1 MVSSAG
7 VRARGARWW
16 AVLVLAGAV
25 VLTGCAPG
33 EPHPVATEPTPVVHP
48 HAPIPDLVPAVAAA
62 PEVSEHE
69 GHPAVRQFRTTGV
82 VLAWADL
89 VDSGEFAQ
97 FTQHIDPAAGAISI
111 GLDAR
116 RSARHPTVP
125 IGPTPAVVLSVTE
138 DADADAVTV
147 HTCQDRRPQ
156 VMKADGSP
164 YVPSIE
170 EAMLVDITLSR
181 VSEQEVAELAAL
193 GLEAPEYRVRGYR
206 RFLNLPD
213 CGAEGAV
220 VQEFVGW
227 RDVAPIG
234 EYRQW

>member
-1 MVSSAG
+1 
-7 VRARGARWW
+7 
-16 AVLVLAGAV
+16 VLAGAV

-33 EPHPVATEPTPVVHP
+33 KPHPVRVVPTPVVHP
-48 HAPIPDLVPAVAAA
+48 HAPIPDLVPAEAVP

-69 GHPAVRQFRTTGV
+69 GHPAVRQFRTTEAV
-82 VLAWADL
+82 IAWADL
-89 VDSGEFAQ
+89 VDSGDFAQ
-97 FTQHIDPAAGAISI
+97 FTQHIDPLSGLVTI
-111 GLDAR
+111 GLDP
-116 RSARHPTVP
+116 RSAGRVTVP

-138 DADADAVTV
+138 DAGVVTV
-147 HTCQDRRPQ
+147 HTCQQWRPQ
-156 VMKADGSP
+156 VMKVDGSR

-170 EAMLVDITLSR
+170 EAMLVDITLSP

-193 GLEAPEYRVRGYR
+193 GLQAPEYRVRDYR

>member
-1 MVSSAG
+1 V
-7 VRARGARWW
+7 
-16 AVLVLAGAV
+16 
-25 VLTGCAPG
+25 
-33 EPHPVATEPTPVVHP
+33 
-48 HAPIPDLVPAVAAA
+48 
-62 PEVSEHE
+62 
-69 GHPAVRQFRTTGV
+69 
-82 VLAWADL
+82 
-89 VDSGEFAQ
+89 
-97 FTQHIDPAAGAISI
+97 SI
-111 GLDAR
+111 GLDPR
-116 RSARHPTVP
+116 RSALRVTVP

-138 DADADAVTV
+138 DADVVTV

-193 GLEAPEYRVRGYR
+193 GLEAPEYRVRDYR
-206 RFLNLPD
+206 AFLGLPD

-220 VQEFVGW
+220 VQEFAGW

>member
-1 MVSSAG
+1 
-7 VRARGARWW
+7 
-16 AVLVLAGAV
+16 VLVLAGAV

-33 EPHPVATEPTPVVHP
+33 KPHPVATEPTPVVHP
-48 HAPIPDLVPAVAAA
+48 HAPIPDLVPAEAVT

-69 GHPAVRQFRTTGV
+69 DHPAVRQFRTTGV

-89 VDSGEFAQ
+89 VDSGDFAQ
-97 FTQHIDPAAGAISI
+97 FTQHIDPSSDPVSI
-111 GLDAR
+111 GLDPR
-116 RSARHPTVP
+116 RSALRVTVP

-138 DADADAVTV
+138 DADVVTV
-147 HTCQDRRPQ
+147 HTCQDWRPQ
-156 VMKADGSP
+156 VMKADGSR
-164 YVPSIE
+164 YVPSIDK
-170 EAMLVDITLSR
+170 AMLVDITLSP
-181 VSEQEVAELAAL
+181 VSEREVAELAAL